1 MASIY
6 YRKVTINATHPKKDE
21 EEKQKN
27 QKKQRKTIRMTK
39 KKITKDGKTVVTR
52 MKRK

>member
-21 EEKQKN
+21 E
-27 QKKQRKTIRMTK
+27 KKRKTIRMTK

>member
-6 YRKVTINATHPKKDE
+6 YRKVTISATHPKKDE
-21 EEKQKN
+21 EEK

-39 KKITKDGKTVVTR
+39 KKITKDGETVVTR

>member
-6 YRKVTINATHPKKDE
+6 YRQVALKATHPKQEKAE
-21 EEKQKN
+21 KEEKQRN
-27 QKKQRKTIRMTK
+27 TIRMTK
-39 KKITKDGKTVVTR
+39 SAVTKDGKKIVTR

>member
-6 YRKVTINATHPKKDE
+6 YRKITINATHPKKDE
-21 EEKQKN
+21 KE
-27 QKKQRKTIRMTK
+27 KQRKAVRMTK

-52 MKRK
+52 AKRK

>member
-6 YRKVTINATHPKKDE
+6 YRKVTINATHPKK
-21 EEKQKN
+21 EEKQEKE
-27 QKKQRKTIRMTK
+27 KKQRKTIRMTK

>member
-6 YRKVTINATHPKKDE
+6 YRKVTIKATHPKKE
-21 EEKQKN
+21 KEEKEEKQE
-27 QKKQRKTIRMTK
+27 KQRKTIRMTK
-39 KKITKDGKTVVTR
+39 SAVTKDGKKIVTR

>member
-21 EEKQKN
+21 E
-27 QKKQRKTIRMTK
+27 KKRKTIRMTRSTV
-39 KKITKDGKTVVTR
+39 TKDGKKIVTR
-52 MKRK
+52 AKRK

>member
-21 EEKQKN
+21 EEK

>member
-6 YRKVTINATHPKKDE
+6 YKKVTIKATHPKKE
-21 EEKQKN
+21 KEEKEER
-27 QKKQRKTIRMTK
+27 QRKTIRMTK
-39 KKITKDGKTVVTR
+39 SAVTKDGKKIVTR

>member
-21 EEKQKN
+21 KEKQE
-27 QKKQRKTIRMTK
+27 KQRKTVRMTK